1 MKLNET
7 DTRPFSGTV
16 NFCQLIQD
24 IINTHANF
32 LLQENARTNII
43 QTYFN
48 PKIER
53 ELNLYLIYILR
64 IKFISNSRSSMGFT
78 RKFL

>member
-1 MKLNET
+1 MKLKR
-7 DTRPFSGTV
+7 DLFPGTV

-32 LLQENARTNII
+32 LLQKNARTDIT

-53 ELNLYLIYILR
+53 ELNLYLIYI
-64 IKFISNSRSSMGFT
+64 
-78 RKFL
+78 